1 MLPLA
6 LAIVR
11 HKQSIDKTVLLDNID
26 PKIIARLADLGIDYY
41 AYSHYNLT
49 TIIHIIKY
57 FLVRGSTD
65 HHSHITH
72 ALLNRIRPGEF
83 TPYLQQ
89 FTLDCLSILQSTP
102 HSAPK
107 LLWFYHFLLK
117 FNHTQVGRFCIKNM
131 YNNTNLL
138 VLFYLKVLTT
148 INYSPQQVKTILIA
162 HNNPVIL
169 HISMNFC

>member
-11 HKQSIDKTVLLDNID
+11 HKQSIGKTLLLDNID

-102 HSAPK
+102 HSTPK

-131 YNNTNLL
+131 YNNTN
-138 VLFYLKVLTT
+138 F
-148 INYSPQQVKTILIA
+148 NYSSQQVKTILIA

>member
-1 MLPLA
+1 M
-6 LAIVR
+6 R
-11 HKQSIDKTVLLDNID
+11 HKQSIGKTLLLNNID

-41 AYSHYNLT
+41 AYSHYNPT

-102 HSAPK
+102 LRSQTLMVLSFSIKVQPHPSGPVLYKKHVQQHQLASA
-107 LLWFYHFLLK
+107 LLPQSPHHHQLLPSK
-117 FNHTQVGRFCIKNM
+117 
-131 YNNTNLL
+131 
-138 VLFYLKVLTT
+138 
-148 INYSPQQVKTILIA
+148 VKTILIA

>member
-26 PKIIARLADLGIDYY
+26 PGIIARLADLGIDYY

-107 LLWFYHFLLK
+107 LSFSIKVQPHPSGPVLYKKHVQQHQLASALLPQSPHHHQLLPPASQ
-117 FNHTQVGRFCIKNM
+117 NHPHR
-131 YNNTNLL
+131 
-138 VLFYLKVLTT
+138 
-148 INYSPQQVKTILIA
+148 PQQPRHFTY
-162 HNNPVIL
+162 L
-169 HISMNFC
+169 HELLLNK